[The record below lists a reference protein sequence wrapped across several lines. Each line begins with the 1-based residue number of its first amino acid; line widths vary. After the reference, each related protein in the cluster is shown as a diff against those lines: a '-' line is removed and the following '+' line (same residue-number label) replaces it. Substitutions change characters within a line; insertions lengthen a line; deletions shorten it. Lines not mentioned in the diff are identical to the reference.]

1 MSPGKRFF
9 VLTRAVYKRGDDGV
23 LSESGG
29 APFMMRMDIQ
39 GVLQTGSDC
48 IGSL

>member
-9 VLTRAVYKRGDDGV
+9 VLTRAVYERGDDGV

-29 APFMMRMDIQ
+29 APFMIRMDVQ